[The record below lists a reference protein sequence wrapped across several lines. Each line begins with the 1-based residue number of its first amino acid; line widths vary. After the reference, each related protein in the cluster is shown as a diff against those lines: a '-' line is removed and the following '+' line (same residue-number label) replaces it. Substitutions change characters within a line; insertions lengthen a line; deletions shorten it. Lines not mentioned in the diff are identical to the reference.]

1 MKSVALRTGSR
12 IHPLAWWGWAFALT
26 FAVSATSNTWVL
38 AAITVGA
45 LVVSLNCRSDGPWRQ
60 SINYA
65 IYLAVTLLVIRL
77 VIAMVF
83 GAKIPGHVLL
93 TLPSTHLPQWLSGI
107 SVGGP
112 VTSEKILLI
121 LREGAKLATLV
132 IIFGAASSLTQP
144 KELLKSLPRALHE
157 AGVIVVVSTT
167 FLPQI
172 VASIKRVRTAQRLR
186 GSRGSRG
193 LSLTRVVIPVIE
205 DALTKSLDL
214 AAAMESRG
222 YGQTQEKPGRRL
234 SALMLLVGLL
244 GIVAGVY
251 LLLIPTSFIN
261 FPWAV
266 LGVATAISTLGL
278 WLSGKNL
285 RLTVYRPIKWNLEA
299 ITLPL
304 LGVSVAAAAG
314 TVLHS
319 NATVIFILALVCAP
333 VLYLGRQS

>member
-1 MKSVALRTGSR
+1 MQSVALRTGSR

-26 FAVSATSNTWVL
+26 FAASATSNMWVL

-45 LVVSLNCRSDGPWRQ
+45 LVVSLSCRSDGPWRQ

-65 IYLAVTLLVIRL
+65 IYLAATLLVIRL

-93 TLPSTHLPQWLSGI
+93 TLPSIHLPQWLSGI
-107 SVGGP
+107 SIGGS
-112 VTSEKILLI
+112 VSAEKILLI

-132 IIFGAASSLTQP
+132 IIFGAASSLTHP
-144 KELLKSLPRALHE
+144 KEVLKSLPRALHE

-167 FLPQI
+167 FVPQI

-193 LSLTRVVIPVIE
+193 LSLTRVLIPVIE

-222 YGQTQEKPGRRL
+222 YGQTQVKPGRRL
-234 SALMLLVGLL
+234 SAVMLLLGLL

-261 FPWAV
+261 FPWVV
-266 LGVATAISTLGL
+266 LTVAISISVIGL
-278 WLSGKNL
+278 WLSGKKL
-285 RLTVYRPIKWNLEA
+285 RLTVYRPIRWNLEG
-299 ITLPL
+299 IMLPL
-304 LGVSVAAAAG
+304 LGVSVAATAG
-314 TVLHS
+314 TVLQS
-319 NATVIFILALVCAP
+319 NSTLIFILLLACAP
-333 VLYLGRQS
+333 ALYVGRQS

>member
-26 FAVSATSNTWVL
+26 FAASATSNTWVL

-186 GSRGSRG
+186 GCRGSRG

-234 SALMLLVGLL
+234 SAVMLLVGLL

-266 LGVATAISTLGL
+266 LAAAAAISVIGL
-278 WLSGKNL
+278 WLSGKKL

-299 ITLPL
+299 VTLPL
-304 LGVSVAAAAG
+304 LGVSLAAAAG

-319 NATVIFILALVCAP
+319 TTALIFILLLACAP
-333 VLYLGRQS
+333 ALYLGRQP

>member
-1 MKSVALRTGSR
+1 MKPATARRSTS
-12 IHPLAWWGWAFALT
+12 IHPLAWWGWAIALT
-26 FAVSATSNTWVL
+26 FAASAAVNTWTL
-38 AAITVGA
+38 AVITAGVV
-45 LVVSLNCRSDGPWRQ
+45 VVSLTCRGDGPWRH

-65 IYLAVTLLVIRL
+65 IYLAATLLVIRL
-77 VIAMVF
+77 VIAILF
-83 GAKIPGHVLL
+83 GVNIPGHTLF

-112 VTSEKILLI
+112 VTTEKILLI

-172 VASIKRVRTAQRLR
+172 VASIKRIRTAQRLP

-193 LSLTRVVIPVIE
+193 LSLTRVLIPVIE

-222 YGQTQEKPGRRL
+222 YGQTAEKHGRRV
-234 SALMLLVGLL
+234 SASMLLIGLL
-244 GIVAGVY
+244 GIVAGIY
-251 LLLIPTSFIN
+251 LLLIPTSFID

-266 LGVATAISTLGL
+266 LAVAAAISVTGL

-285 RLTVYRPIKWNLEA
+285 RLTVYRPIKWNMEA
-299 ITLPL
+299 IALPM

-314 TVLHS
+314 TLLHT
-319 NATVIFILALVCAP
+319 NGALVFILLLVCAP